1 MATHSSILAWRIPW
15 TEEPGRFPVHGV
27 TKGQTQTHR
36 RRDRILGGGTR
47 THTRVHTHA
56 HMLPTSL
63 EDGGVG
69 GAGLVLGHP
78 LGGLPCLSLVPSLTV
93 HRYIRGPRRC
103 PLPAPRAF
111 WPPRSHRS
119 WGPFSCEATGVQL
132 GFTIMEEMT
141 PEKAVQGAGQGA
153 RRADMQPPCSAPPP
167 SPISLRR
174 CCGKERPLLGGT
186 SWEIIRGLLKRRA
199 LKRTALEA
207 NAF

>member
-27 TKGQTQTHR
+27 TEGQTQTHR
-36 RRDRILGGGTR
+36 RRDRILRGGTR
-47 THTRVHTHA
+47 AHTRVHTHA

-78 LGGLPCLSLVPSLTV
+78 LGGLPVCLWFPAS
-93 HRYIRGPRRC
+93 RYIRGPSRC

-119 WGPFSCEATGVQL
+119 WGPFLCEATGVQL
-132 GFTIMEEMT
+132 GFTIMEERT
-141 PEKAVQGAGQGA
+141 PEKAVQGAGRGG
-153 RRADMQPPCSAPPP
+153 RCADAQPPCSAPPP